1 VRSRVGDGT
10 GLGVAVRARVGD
22 GTGLGVAVCTRE
34 GDGTGAGADVRV
46 GMDDGDGH
54 GLAVRARVGDGT
66 GTGADVRV
74 LVGDGTG
81 AGARV
86 PVGDGTGVA
95 VRCRVGTGDGQAARA
110 WTTAGAWITAAGV
123 ATAACARAAPPA
135 PSAATGS
142 AVHATTRRRVTF
154 MEPPQIEE
162 PVSGREVQQRYVYR
176 PDRLL
181 VPWLRRVSGRAA
193 RIGPLRQTA
202 ESGGWLSLEE
212 FTEFYNASFRRLV
225 GQLYAMTGDHAEAQD
240 SVQEAFIRAWEHR
253 RKLDRDG
260 APEAW
265 VRLTA
270 WRIAMSRWRRAR
282 SGLRLLSAQ
291 PAPPA
296 VAGPDP
302 GRVALMAA
310 LRQVPAEQRRV
321 LVLYHLCDLTIE
333 QIAAETGT
341 SAGTVKSRLARG
353 RANLAGLLHD
363 GSGQEVPS
371 A

>member
-1 VRSRVGDGT
+1 VRSRVADGT

-22 GTGLGVAVCTRE
+22 GTGLGVAVGTRE

-54 GLAVRARVGDGT
+54 GLAVRARAGDGT

-81 AGARV
+81 
-86 PVGDGTGVA
+86 
-95 VRCRVGTGDGQAARA
+95 DGQAAGA
-110 WTTAGAWITAAGV
+110 WTTASAAGA

-181 VPWLRRVSGRAA
+181 VPWLRRVSGRPA

-202 ESGGWLSLEE
+202 ESGGWLSPEE

-363 GSGQEVPS
+363 GSGQEVTS

>member
-1 VRSRVGDGT
+1 M
-10 GLGVAVRARVGD
+10 
-22 GTGLGVAVCTRE
+22 CTDR
-34 GDGTGAGADVRV
+34 
-46 GMDDGDGH
+46 
-54 GLAVRARVGDGT
+54 
-66 GTGADVRV
+66 
-74 LVGDGTG
+74 
-81 AGARV
+81 
-86 PVGDGTGVA
+86 
-95 VRCRVGTGDGQAARA
+95 
-110 WTTAGAWITAAGV
+110 
-123 ATAACARAAPPA
+123 
-135 PSAATGS
+135 TGS
-142 AVHATTRRRVTF
+142 WFRGSAGYF
-154 MEPPQIEE
+154 
-162 PVSGREVQQRYVYR
+162 
-176 PDRLL
+176 RL
-181 VPWLRRVSGRAA
+181 AA
-193 RIGPLRQTA
+193 RIGPLRRTA
-202 ESGGWLSLEE
+202 ESGGWLSPEE

-265 VRLTA
+265 VRVTA

-302 GRVALMAA
+302 GRVALIEA
-310 LRQVPAEQRRV
+310 LRQVPTEQRRA

-353 RANLAGLLHD
+353 RANLADLLHD
-363 GSGQEVPS
+363 GSGQEVTS
-371 A
+371 V

>member
-1 VRSRVGDGT
+1 MGRAPVAVGTGVGAEVRARVGDGT
-10 GLGVAVRARVGD
+10 ALGVAVRARVGD
-22 GTGLGVAVCTRE
+22 GVGSGIR
-34 GDGTGAGADVRV
+34 VR
-46 GMDDGDGH
+46 D
-54 GLAVRARVGDGT
+54 
-66 GTGADVRV
+66 
-74 LVGDGTG
+74 
-81 AGARV
+81 
-86 PVGDGTGVA
+86 
-95 VRCRVGTGDGQAARA
+95 GTGDGQAAGARA
-110 WTTAGAWITAAGV
+110 ATRAAGA
-123 ATAACARAAPPA
+123 ATVACARAAPPA

-154 MEPPQIEE
+154 MKPPQMRS
-162 PVSGREVQQRYVYR
+162 PCPGGKYSSRYVYR

-181 VPWLRRVSGRAA
+181 VPWLRRVFLATA
-193 RIGPLRQTA
+193 RTGPLRRTA
-202 ESGGWLSLEE
+202 ESGGWLSPEE
-212 FTEFYNASFRRLV
+212 FTELYNASFRRLV

-240 SVQEAFIRAWEHR
+240 SVQEAFIRAWEHH

-265 VRLTA
+265 VRVTA

-302 GRVALMAA
+302 GRVALIEA
-310 LRQVPAEQRRV
+310 LRQVPTEQRRV
-321 LVLYHLCDLTIE
+321 LVLYHLCDLTVE

-353 RANLAGLLHD
+353 RANLAALLHD
-363 GSGQEVPS
+363 GSGQEVTS
-371 A
+371 V